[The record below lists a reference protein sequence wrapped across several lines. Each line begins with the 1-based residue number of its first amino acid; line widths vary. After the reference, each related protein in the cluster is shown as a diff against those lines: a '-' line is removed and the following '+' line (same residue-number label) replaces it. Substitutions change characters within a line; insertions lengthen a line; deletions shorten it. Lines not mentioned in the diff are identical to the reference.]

1 MPARRFFAMMEA
13 GREMKAQE
21 QAADYVAKC
30 DIAAIAIGDVKYY
43 NEVRKVFRD
52 RAFGASPEAKRPA
65 LDPTD
70 PKTIKMLQDITLQ
83 ASRLN

>member
-1 MPARRFFAMMEA
+1 
-13 GREMKAQE
+13 MKAQE
-21 QAADYVAKC
+21 LAADYVAKC

-43 NEVRKVFRD
+43 NEVRRVFRD
-52 RAFGASPEAKRPA
+52 RAVKGLPEAKRPA

-70 PKTIKMLQDITLQ
+70 PKTVAMIQNLTMH